1 MRIVRNPKKA
11 GFKNTVVAL
20 GNFDGVHL
28 GHARILRAA
37 ASRARKLKARSV
49 ALTFDPHPQQ
59 FIRPERGLR
68 LLTTL
73 AERERLIKDAGVDDI
88 YVIKFNRSLRAM
100 SYERFVKKY
109 LLNELDA
116 RVVFVGYD
124 YAFGRDRV
132 GDVSHLRKL
141 GAKLGFA
148 VKVVKPVSAHGAI
161 IKSRVIR
168 ELISAGR
175 FNEALVLLGHC
186 YVLGGRVVRGV
197 GRGAKLGFPTANL
210 SVDVHKLIP
219 APGVYAGT
227 MEIKGEL
234 LKCVVNIGNRP
245 TFPKDGGAVEVH
257 VLDHTGSLR
266 GRRLEVKMCARFR
279 DERQFSDVRELV
291 LQIKADVRR
300 ARREIKI

>member
-11 GFKNTVVAL
+11 GFKNTIVAL

-28 GHARILRAA
+28 GHAKILRAA
-37 ASRARKLKARSV
+37 ASCARKLKTRSV

-73 AERERLIKDAGVDDI
+73 AERERSIKEAGVDNVC
-88 YVIKFNRSLRAM
+88 VIKFNRAFRGM
-100 SYERFVKKY
+100 SCERFVKEY

-124 YAFGRDRV
+124 YAFGRDRK
-132 GDVSHLRKL
+132 GDVSHLKKL

-148 VKVVKPVSAHGAI
+148 VEVVKPVSSHGAI

-168 ELISAGR
+168 EFISAGR
-175 FNEALVLLGHC
+175 LNAALVLLGHA
-186 YVLGGRVVRGV
+186 YVLGGRVVRGM
-197 GRGAKLGFPTANL
+197 GRGTKLGFPTANL
-210 SVDVHKLIP
+210 LVDVHKLIP

-227 MEIKGEL
+227 TEVKGEL
-234 LKCVVNIGNRP
+234 CKCVVNIGNRP

-257 VLDHTGSLR
+257 ILDHTVSLR
-266 GRRLEVKMCARFR
+266 GRRLEVMICARFR
-279 DERQFSDVRELV
+279 DERQFSDVRDLV
-291 LQIKADVRR
+291 GQIKADVRR
-300 ARREIKI
+300 ARRAIKI